1 MSFHLLL
8 FLTLF
13 PLVCTIVAKLYYVKI
28 ELLVVGKTQ
37 ISFVKTGEQEY
48 FNRLKHYVPFVY
60 KVLPDVRKAKN
71 LSHEELKKK
80 EGEAILDAFQPT
92 DFVVLLDEGG
102 KEMSSVAFSAFI
114 DKKIIHGTRR
124 MVFVVGGAY
133 GFSEAVYKRSQA
145 CISLSKMTFSH
156 QMVRMI
162 FLEQLYRA
170 FTIIRGEPY
179 HHE

>member
-1 MSFHLLL
+1 M
-8 FLTLF
+8 
-13 PLVCTIVAKLYYVKI
+13 KI
-28 ELLVVGKTQ
+28 EFLVVGKTQ

-48 FNRLKHYVPFVY
+48 LKRLKHYVPITY
-60 KVLPDVRKAKN
+60 KLIADVKKGKGR
-71 LSHEELKKK
+71 SQDELKKK
-80 EGEAILDAFQPT
+80 EGEAILAAIQPS

-102 KEMSSVAFSAFI
+102 KEMSSVQFSKFI
-114 DKKIIHGTRR
+114 NEKLLHGTKRL
-124 MVFVVGGAY
+124 VFVVGGAY
-133 GFSEAVYKRSQA
+133 GFSDEVYKRSQWKL
-145 CISLSKMTFSH
+145 SLSQMTFSH